1 MLSNPSVSIRSSLS
15 SSNVSSPFFVALA
28 DQQRIKH
35 KPSAFG
41 NYLKKERKLK
51 DPGKFKAY
59 SFHSL
64 EWEMLKEMAQ
74 IFQVWRS

>member
-1 MLSNPSVSIRSSLS
+1 M
-15 SSNVSSPFFVALA
+15 SSPFFVALA

-41 NYLKKERKLK
+41 NYFKKERKLK